1 MPKAFPERAAS
12 SVNAV
17 APLGSF
23 KVPWLPFTASL
34 VLAAYALFV
43 SRISDNPHL
52 AYTFWAVSGMLFAFL
67 VLGKISV
74 TSELLFRPL
83 HKEVANTC
91 LCS

>member
-1 MPKAFPERAAS
+1 MPKALPERAVS
-12 SVNAV
+12 RVNAV

-23 KVPWLPFTASL
+23 KVPWLLFTAAL
-34 VLAAYALFV
+34 VLTAYVLFV

-52 AYTFWAVSGMLFAFL
+52 ASTFWAVSGMLFAFL
-67 VLGKISV
+67 VRGKISV
-74 TSELLFRPL
+74 TSGLLVRPL